1 MSTPTK
7 VFVVLLFVFSIA
19 FTTMVVVHVG
29 AEQEWKAN
37 AENYRGL
44 AHTADAHLRN
54 WIAITAAQ
62 MEAYQDSLTSQS
74 NAYQDLQDE
83 LQRIQ
88 TDLATVKGQLQAAN
102 LKNHNLQTSIAKLT
116 SQVDALQHER
126 SVLRQQRNE
135 LDTASIQL
143 EKRNIE
149 LNERVRELSTETTA
163 LTQQVRQLQQK
174 SYAQAEEIQRLQA
187 KLSQPPGMAVT
198 VVGPEREKARAVEP
212 AKVATIEGRVTEV
225 DGEHASISV
234 GSADG
239 VEKGMVFII
248 HRGSQY
254 VADLTITMVEPQES
268 AGYLSEVQAEI
279 QEGDRAVPAA
289 QLVAG
294 TGP

>member
-1 MSTPTK
+1 
-7 VFVVLLFVFSIA
+7 
-19 FTTMVVVHVG
+19 
-29 AEQEWKAN
+29 
-37 AENYRGL
+37 
-44 AHTADAHLRN
+44 
-54 WIAITAAQ
+54 
-62 MEAYQDSLTSQS
+62 
-74 NAYQDLQDE
+74 
-83 LQRIQ
+83 
-88 TDLATVKGQLQAAN
+88 
-102 LKNHNLQTSIAKLT
+102 
-116 SQVDALQHER
+116 
-126 SVLRQQRNE
+126 
-135 LDTASIQL
+135 
-143 EKRNIE
+143 
-149 LNERVRELSTETTA
+149 
-163 LTQQVRQLQQK
+163 
-174 SYAQAEEIQRLQA
+174 
-187 KLSQPPGMAVT
+187 MAVT